1 MPIMEISIVP
11 LGTRTASVSPY
22 VAKAIKVLQNNRG
35 VRYQLTSMG
44 TIIEANSVGQLLDIA
59 GNMHK
64 AVLSSKVKRVVTT
77 IKIDDRRDKKLTA
90 EGKVKSVQKDLK
102 VLNGRL

>member
-59 GNMHK
+59 GRMHK
-64 AVLSSKVKRVVTT
+64 AVLSSKIKRVVTA